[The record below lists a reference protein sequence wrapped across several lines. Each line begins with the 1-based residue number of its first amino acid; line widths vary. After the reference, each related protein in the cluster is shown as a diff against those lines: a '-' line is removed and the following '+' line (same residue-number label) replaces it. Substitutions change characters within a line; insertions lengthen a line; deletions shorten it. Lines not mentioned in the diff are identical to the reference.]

1 MYCGSFYAWVAFWH
15 LIHKRMPKM
24 HRPSVVHVESEKKSL
39 SKILFELED
48 SFHVSFNYD
57 YETVRN
63 IYLAE
68 DFLWNGDENLEDVL
82 SRLLSKVNLK
92 YERLDVENYVILG
105 ESRKSNSIGHDGTSG
120 LTDQSDNCSR

>member
-1 MYCGSFYAWVAFWH
+1 MIGHPLFQ
-15 LIHKRMPKM
+15 
-24 HRPSVVHVESEKKSL
+24 VESEKRSL

-63 IYLAE
+63 IYLTE
-68 DFLWNGDENLEDVL
+68 DFLWNADEKLEDVL

-92 YERLDVENYVILG
+92 V
-105 ESRKSNSIGHDGTSG
+105 
-120 LTDQSDNCSR
+120 

>member
-1 MYCGSFYAWVAFWH
+1 MGH
-15 LIHKRMPKM
+15 NLPNLINVLRLLLCLSCCLASHTQMFAQND
-24 HRPSVVHVESEKKSL
+24 RPSVAPVESEKRSL

-68 DFLWNGDENLEDVL
+68 DFLWNVDEKLEDVL
-82 SRLLSKVNLK
+82 QPTALK
-92 YERLDVENYVILG
+92 
-105 ESRKSNSIGHDGTSG
+105 SIPEI
-120 LTDQSDNCSR
+120 